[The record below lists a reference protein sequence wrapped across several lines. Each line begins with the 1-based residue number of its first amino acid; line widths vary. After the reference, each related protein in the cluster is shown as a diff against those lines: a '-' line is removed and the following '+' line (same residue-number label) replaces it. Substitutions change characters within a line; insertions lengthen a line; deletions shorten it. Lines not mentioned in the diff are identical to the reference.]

1 MDRRSLLRL
10 GGTALA
16 AAVAGCGGDDGT
28 ETDGDSPGTD
38 GGDATPSPSPTPT
51 ETPETAT
58 PTETPTP
65 DSALTGTPTPTATP
79 GSAATPTGTPTASP
93 TPTETPTPTATPRQ
107 AAQVV
112 AVADGGLSF
121 SPETFEISTGETV
134 VWVWHSSGHN
144 VRPETTPSGSEFSGT
159 PGGDGDLYD
168 EGHEF
173 SFTFEAP
180 GEYEY
185 YCSPHRSVG
194 MTGSFTVT
202 E

>member
-16 AAVAGCGGDDGT
+16 AAVAGCGGDDDT
-28 ETDGDSPGTD
+28 ETDDGSGTD
-38 GGDATPSPSPTPT
+38 GDATPTESPTPT
-51 ETPETAT
+51 ETPGTDTLTPSPTA
-58 PTETPTP
+58 E
-65 DSALTGTPTPTATP
+65 ATPTATP
-79 GSAATPTGTPTASP
+79 TDTPDSAGTPTASP

-121 SPETFEISTGETV
+121 SPETFEIATGETV

-144 VRPETTPSGSEFSGT
+144 VRPATTPSGSAFSGT
-159 PGGDGDLYD
+159 AGGDGDLYD
-168 EGHEF
+168 EGHEL
-173 SFTFEAP
+173 SFTFETP

-185 YCSPHRSVG
+185 YCSPHRTAG

>member
-16 AAVAGCGGDDGT
+16 AAVAGCGGDDDA
-28 ETDGDSPGTD
+28 ETDGADPGAD
-38 GGDATPSPSPTPT
+38 GDATPTESPTPT
-51 ETPETAT
+51 DDPETNTPSASPTAEAT
-58 PTETPTP
+58 PT
-65 DSALTGTPTPTATP
+65 GTSTATP
-79 GSAATPTGTPTASP
+79 GSGATPTGTPTANP
-93 TPTETPTPTATPRQ
+93 TPTGTPTPTATPRQ

-121 SPETFEISTGETV
+121 SPETFEVAVGETV
-134 VWVWHSSGHN
+134 VWVWYSSGHN
-144 VRPETTPSGSEFSGT
+144 VRPETTPSGSGFSGT

-168 EGHEF
+168 EGYEL
-173 SFTFEAP
+173 SFTFETP

-185 YCSPHRSVG
+185 YCSPHRTAG
-194 MTGSFTVT
+194 MTGSFSVT

>member
-10 GGTALA
+10 AGTALA

-28 ETDGDSPGTD
+28 ETDGSGTD
-38 GGDATPSPSPTPT
+38 GDATPTESPTPT
-51 ETPETAT
+51 ETPGTDTPSPSPTAEAT
-58 PTETPTP
+58 P
-65 DSALTGTPTPTATP
+65 TGTPTDTP
-79 GSAATPTGTPTASP
+79 DSAATPTVTPTASP

-121 SPETFEISTGETV
+121 SPETFEIATGETV
-134 VWVWHSSGHN
+134 VWVWYSSGHN
-144 VRPETTPSGSEFSGT
+144 VRPATTPGGSEFSGT
-159 PGGDGDLYD
+159 AGGDGDLYD
-168 EGHEF
+168 EGHEL
-173 SFTFEAP
+173 SFTFETP

-185 YCSPHRSVG
+185 YCSPHRSAG